1 MSLLRLRSEMRG
13 TVRGQVDEKILLT
26 QIFEPN
32 FPESDLTE
40 SRNLNENCRIYASAV
55 TDVGLKPV
63 VSLSD

>member
-1 MSLLRLRSEMRG
+1 
-13 TVRGQVDEKILLT
+13 VRGLVDEKILLT